1 MRFGIAP
8 IILLL
13 VVFTIIQA
21 QVQDTSKG
29 PKDNARI
36 FLSTFTVILSTV
48 TSTATTT
55 TVTTCTTSAG
65 ALITCSAGRRRRG
78 LLYEDAENDGRSRR
92 GLFYDEDETE
102 LKDGSISLSDN
113 PVKRSAELTEKAI
126 AHSDSTFE
134 KTNSIPLT
142 VQSGFSLPE
151 GFPTGTPRFKLAFG
165 TTTFTTTSTSISTR
179 SLTATCASTTNYATC
194 SNAGK

>member
-21 QVQDTSKG
+21 QDQNTTKG

-36 FLSTFTVILSTV
+36 FLSTFTIILSTV
-48 TSTATTT
+48 TSTATAT

-102 LKDGSISLSDN
+102 LKDGSISISDN
-113 PVKRSAELTEKAI
+113 PVKRCSIKKYI
-126 AHSDSTFE
+126 NVKHSSSRSVEALYFVE
-134 KTNSIPLT
+134 F
-142 VQSGFSLPE
+142 V
-151 GFPTGTPRFKLAFG
+151 
-165 TTTFTTTSTSISTR
+165 SISCM
-179 SLTATCASTTNYATC
+179 AFHAITNLF
-194 SNAGK
+194 SII